1 MKAGGK
7 RVESEIPGLHA
18 ESFVLDF
25 YGTMFYRGWVFLRV
39 TLKLLV
45 SLRCLQIDATLPDK
59 LITENVVG
67 QDFSGLAQTSN
78 SQGNSQGQE
87 MLDDSYCNG
96 RDVLKD

>member
-7 RVESEIPGLHA
+7 SVESEIPGLHA

-25 YGTMFYRGWVFLRV
+25 YGTMFDRGWVFLRV

-45 SLRCLQIDATLPDK
+45 SLRCPQIDATLPDK

-67 QDFSGLAQTSN
+67 QDFSGLAQYFKLSREF
-78 SQGNSQGQE
+78 SRSGHV
-87 MLDDSYCNG
+87 G
-96 RDVLKD
+96 RQLLQWT